1 MGNVASEY
9 KDDCRPF
16 MRRPCQ
22 LTMQNCMDNLS
33 VEVTEAEC
41 FNLVQG
47 SLTFNEIYLAI

>member
-1 MGNVASEY
+1 MGNVASQY